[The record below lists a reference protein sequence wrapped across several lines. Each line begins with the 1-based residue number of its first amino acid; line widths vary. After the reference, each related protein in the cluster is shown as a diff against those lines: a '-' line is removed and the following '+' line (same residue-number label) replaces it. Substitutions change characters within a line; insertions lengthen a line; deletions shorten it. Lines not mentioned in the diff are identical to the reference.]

1 MLKPKQTIT
10 VGGALPD
17 TATVEDGSLFINI
30 EAPGNPIYQ
39 VSQPAKTWNQIE
51 GLTIVVVDRG
61 DSLFER
67 KEEL

>member
-17 TATVEDGSLFINI
+17 AATVEDGSLFINI
-30 EAPGNPIYQ
+30 EAPGSPIYQ
-39 VSQPAKTWNQIE
+39 VSHSAKTWSQIE